1 MRILFF
7 ADGRSPIALN
17 WIRFFCEVGD
27 EVHLISLYPCKPQLP
42 LASLRILRL
51 PYLAAQTAETAG
63 GQSWARRFLS
73 VQVRTAIRQRIVPLG
88 IPSAASIFR
97 EWVDEIQPQLI
108 HAMRIPYEGMVAA
121 LAEPAAPLLISVWG
135 NDFTLHAPATRQ
147 MSALTRQTLEK
158 AKALHTDCEKDWRLA
173 IAWGYDPQKPSVVL
187 PGAGGVRTNIFAPPG
202 TAEREKTP
210 PTLINPRGI
219 RAYVRNDTFFQAVA
233 LVRQKHPSLR
243 VLCPAM
249 AEERQAVE
257 WVREYGLEE
266 VVELLP
272 RQTAEAMAGLYRRAW
287 VSVSLTEHD
296 GTPNTL
302 LEAMACGCFPV
313 GGDIESLREW
323 ITPGVNGLLAPPAD
337 ARRAAEAILEGL
349 ENSGLRRRAA
359 EINVRLITERAEY
372 GRVMEQAREWYRRL
386 IASTS

>member
-17 WIRFFCEVGD
+17 WIRFFCEAGD
-27 EVHLISLYPCKPQLP
+27 EVHLVSLYPCQPQLP

-51 PYLAAQTAETAG
+51 PYLAAQSAETAG
-63 GQSWARRFLS
+63 SQSWARRFLP
-73 VQVRTAIRQRIVPLG
+73 VRVRTAIRQRFVPLG
-88 IPSAASIFR
+88 IPSAASRFR
-97 EWVDEIQPQLI
+97 VWVDEIQPQLV

-121 LAEPAAPLLISVWG
+121 LAGLTAPLLLSVWG

-147 MSALTRQTLEK
+147 MSALTRQAMDK
-158 AKALHTDCEKDWRLA
+158 AKALHTDCERDLRLA
-173 IAWGYDPQKPSVVL
+173 FAWGFEPHKPSAVL
-187 PGAGGVRTNIFAPPG
+187 PGAGGVRTDIFTPPQT
-202 TAEREKTP
+202 TAREKTP
-210 PTLINPRGI
+210 PILINPRGI
-219 RAYVRNDTFFQAVA
+219 RAYVRNDTFFQAVT
-233 LVRQKHPSLR
+233 LVREKHPFLR

-249 AEERQAVE
+249 AGEKQALA

-272 RQTAEAMAGLYRRAW
+272 RQTAETMAELYRRAW

-313 GGDIESLREW
+313 AGDIESLREW

-337 ARRAAEAILEGL
+337 AHRAAEAILAGL

-372 GRVMEQAREWYRRL
+372 GKVMEQAREWYRRL